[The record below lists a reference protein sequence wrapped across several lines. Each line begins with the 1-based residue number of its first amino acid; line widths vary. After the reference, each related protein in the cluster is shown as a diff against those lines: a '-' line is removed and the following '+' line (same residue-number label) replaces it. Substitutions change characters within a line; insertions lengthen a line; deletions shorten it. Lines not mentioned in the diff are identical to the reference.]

1 MSSWIDSLLTEPH
14 YNETIVLEI
23 MQPVDVSIWVVR
35 RYFQMKVESTMC
47 VGQHRLDIVRKIEKC
62 TE

>member
-35 RYFQMKVESTMC
+35 RYF
-47 VGQHRLDIVRKIEKC
+47 
-62 TE
+62 